1 MSKSSELQ
9 FNISKHVSSEKS
21 VKIDKIEKIVYKR
34 HLPAYLENRSV
45 FFTLDFALSQKF

>member
-9 FNISKHVSSEKS
+9 FNISKHVSLEKS
-21 VKIDKIEKIVYKR
+21 VKIDKIEKTPSTR
-34 HLPAYLENRSV
+34 DLAYLENRSV